1 VRSSHL
7 HQPRR
12 QLGSRPLAQHH
23 SLFGPEGGGCQSRA
37 LPRHPVGVTL
47 NEGIGLAPGST
58 ARNSD
63 AHATIMLDA

>member
-1 VRSSHL
+1 
-7 HQPRR
+7 
-12 QLGSRPLAQHH
+12 
-23 SLFGPEGGGCQSRA
+23 
-37 LPRHPVGVTL
+37 VTL